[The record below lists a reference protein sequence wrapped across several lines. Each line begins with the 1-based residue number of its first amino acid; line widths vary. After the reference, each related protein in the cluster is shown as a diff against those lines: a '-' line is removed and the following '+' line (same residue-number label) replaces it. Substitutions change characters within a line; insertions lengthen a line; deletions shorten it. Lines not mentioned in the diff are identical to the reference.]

1 MFIIRLTVFTD
12 MPDWFQKVFEIHE
25 SHNNRKDKITLEKS
39 GNKNFI
45 KTSKFK
51 YLAGTFN
58 TDTLENI
65 RKEAKRKAIAYL
77 EMNKNRLPFDNKFI
91 VYNLDN
97 IEIMEEINDL
107 VNKNACFQVASQTNC
122 LEHPNKDVKPEDGIT
137 NYKNDHTQGP
147 ACAIAAA
154 PGTYYRNYFVMPGN
168 KPQTEGANQINTL
181 YYLEKEI
188 NNLDSKKYFS
198 IQNGYV
204 TINTDQRQEL
214 KNLFASPDYQESNG
228 NFQKKIVDKISVGI
242 MANTEA
248 IIGGKLNNMKFIK
261 YEPRM
266 DKKFTVTQIFC
277 SAVNLDEEHG
287 GNGSD
292 PESNDILAKAIL
304 KAQYEATLWV
314 AVINAINTGCNAVY
328 LTSVGGG
335 VFKNPIEWVIESINN
350 AILEIQKIKF
360 PLIVYIVHHSN
371 TASEYYELEN
381 LSYDFKRNKH
391 IYYDVDMN
399 EVDDPSLDI
408 SLKELY
414 KRIDKNYSQLDK
426 LTKKVNKIAQESNG
440 PVTFSSNQVRT
451 LKKYSTDLDDMI
463 SML

>member
-1 MFIIRLTVFTD
+1 

-25 SHNNRKDKITLEKS
+25 TAPDRGDRIKLEKS
-39 GNKNFI
+39 GNNNFI

-51 YLAGTFN
+51 YLAGSFKIY
-58 TDTLENI
+58 TLENI

-91 VYNLDN
+91 VNNLGY

-107 VNKNACFQVASQTNC
+107 VNENACFQVASQTNC

-154 PGTYYRNYFVMPGN
+154 PGTYYRNYFVMDGN
-168 KPQTEGANQINTL
+168 KPQTVDDQINTL
-181 YYLEKEI
+181 YFLEKEI
-188 NNLDSKKYFS
+188 NNLDLKEYFS

-204 TINTDQRQEL
+204 TISPIQRL
-214 KNLFASPDYQESNG
+214 KLQSLFESPDYQESNG

-242 MANTEA
+242 MTDTEA
-248 IIGGKLNNMKFIK
+248 IIHGKLNNMKFFK
-261 YEPRM
+261 YEPQI

-277 SAVNLDEEHG
+277 SAVNLDEEARG
-287 GNGSD
+287 GNGRD
-292 PESNDILAKAIL
+292 PDSNDILAKAIL
-304 KAQYEATLWV
+304 QSQYEATLWG
-314 AVINAINTGCNAVY
+314 AVLNAMKTGCNAVY

-335 VFKNPIEWVIESINN
+335 VFKNPIEWVIESINK

-360 PLIVYIVHHSN
+360 PLIVYIVHHSDIS
-371 TASEYYELEN
+371 SEYFELEN

-391 IYYDVDMN
+391 IYYDADMN
-399 EVDDPSLDI
+399 EVDNHSLNI

-414 KRIDKNYSQLDK
+414 NRIDKSYSQLDK

-440 PVTFSSNQVRT
+440 PVTFSGNQVRT
-451 LKKYSTDLDDMI
+451 LKKYSTDLDEMI
-463 SML
+463 AML